1 MKTGRRIAYASAG
14 LILALL
20 LVTPFVGRLLL
31 ARWEDN
37 PILRGRR
44 LAESHGCFACHLSDS
59 GREIPNPESRWGS
72 VPRFRGGNAM
82 MYADNAAEIEEFIRY
97 GAPKSWLSN
106 EAAQRRLERQ
116 RIRMPAYGDR
126 LSEQDL
132 ADLVSFTSAEEGIG
146 LPGGPQIEAGR
157 ALAEAQGCVACHGV
171 EGSGGRP
178 NPGSLGGFIPGFLG
192 RNFRHLVRNEKE
204 FQEWVRTGTNQRLQH
219 NWVVSYF
226 WSRQAIA
233 MPAYGEALDEEQL
246 QQLWSWIQ
254 GTRAA
259 HLGSEAE

>member
-106 EAAQRRLERQ
+106 EAARQRLESQ
-116 RIRMPAYGDR
+116 RVRMPAYGDR
-126 LSEQDL
+126 LSDQEL
-132 ADLVSFTSAEEGIG
+132 ADLVSFTMAAEGVDIPDE
-146 LPGGPQIEAGR
+146 PDVEAGR
-157 ALAEAQGCVACHGV
+157 QLAESQGCVTCHGV
-171 EGSGGRP
+171 EGAGGRS

-192 RNFRHLVRNEKE
+192 KNFVHLVQDEAE
-204 FQEWVRTGTNQRLQH
+204 FQEWVRTGTNQRLQR
-219 NWVVSYF
+219 NPVVRYF

-254 GTRAA
+254 ATRAA
-259 HLGSEAE
+259 RFPSEAE